1 MVGGAGVW
9 PVVAAAAPVWRAWHS
24 DWPAAGGGEV
34 IVVVVR

>member
-9 PVVAAAAPVWRAWHS
+9 LVVAVAAPVWRVWRS